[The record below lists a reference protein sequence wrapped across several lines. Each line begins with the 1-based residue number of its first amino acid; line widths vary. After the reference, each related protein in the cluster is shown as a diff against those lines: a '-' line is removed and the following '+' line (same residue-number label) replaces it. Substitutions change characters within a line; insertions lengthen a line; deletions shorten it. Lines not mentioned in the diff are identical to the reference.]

1 MRNKNYYCIIMA
13 GGMGRRFWPYSR
25 KNLPKQFL
33 DFFGCGETLLRQTYD
48 RYKNIIPQE
57 NIFVTTFRDYKDL
70 VSEQLPDISS
80 SQILI
85 EEERRNTAPSLA
97 YASHLI
103 YQMNPE
109 ATIVISPSDQL
120 ILKQDEFERSI
131 LEGLDFAST
140 SGKLVNLGI
149 KPTRPDTNY
158 GYIQIDDDIKEGNF
172 HKIKT
177 FIEKPALEFAEVF
190 MESNEFFWN
199 SGIFIWHIDTILD
212 AFHDNMSEVCPKLE
226 CESPD
231 FSSCP
236 NISIDSSIMEK
247 ADNVYLQI
255 CHFGWADIGS
265 WESLYDTL
273 PKDKEKNVIINSNTL
288 LYNSNNNIVLMPED
302 KLAVIDGLDGYLVA
316 EHKNV
321 LLICKK
327 DDQNAIRKYVN
338 DVEMKFGEKYI

>member
-33 DFFGCGETLLRQTYD
+33 DFFGCGKTLLQQTFE
-48 RYKNIIPQE
+48 RYKNIVSPE
-57 NIFVTTFRDYKDL
+57 NIYITTNRDYKEL
-70 VSEQLPDISS
+70 VQEQIPEIAD
-80 SQILI
+80 SQLLI

-103 YQMNPE
+103 YGINPD
-109 ATIVISPSDQL
+109 ATIVVTPSDHL
-120 ILKQDEFERSI
+120 ILKQDEFEKSI

-140 SGKLVNLGI
+140 SGKLVNIGI
-149 KPTRPDTNY
+149 KPTRPETNY
-158 GYIQIDDDIKEGNF
+158 GYIQIEDDGRDDNF
-172 HKIKT
+172 HKVKT

-190 MESNEFFWN
+190 MQSNEFFWN
-199 SGIFIWHIDTILD
+199 SGIFIWHIQTILR
-212 AFHDNMSEVCPKLE
+212 AFHENMTDVCPKVE

-247 ADNVYLQI
+247 ADNVFLQI
-255 CHFGWADIGS
+255 CHFGWADLGS
-265 WESLYDTL
+265 WESLYDAL
-273 PKDKEKNVIINSNTL
+273 PKDKEKNVIINSDTV
-288 LYNSNNNIVLMPED
+288 LYNSEDNIILMPKD
-302 KLAVIDGLDGYLVA
+302 KLAVIDGLKGYLVA
-316 EHKNV
+316 EHDNV

-327 DDQNAIRKYVN
+327 DDQIAIRKYVN
-338 DVEMKFGEKYI
+338 DVEMKFGKKFV